1 MRLRHPSRDRLKRW
15 LDGAEGDDPKLDA
28 HLETCARCASVIE
41 AIAEP
46 GTEVTISNALIDVL
60 SGPPDLSARLERQV
74 MTQLGSR
81 EWLGLM
87 AELFGAGVETGRM
100 LIEEPP
106 SRDET

>member
-1 MRLRHPSRDRLKRW
+1 MRFRHPSRDRLKSW
-15 LDGAEGDDPKLDA
+15 LDGAEGDDPQLDA
-28 HLETCARCASVIE
+28 HLESCTRCATVIE

-46 GTEVTISNALIDVL
+46 SGAATISDALLDIL

-74 MTQLGSR
+74 VTRLGSR

-100 LIEEPP
+100 LIEDPP
-106 SRDET
+106 SREET